1 MKRFIVLIYALCTV
15 IGAFAT
21 GQDGDII
28 YIDGERWELL
38 GSPITDDLYT
48 KMKEILPEGRSWTT
62 ANWEGYTIHWSIKD
76 NKLLL
81 DSITVNFYNKKT
93 QQYIQQRIPEADMC
107 RVFMNYYQKNDI
119 VATWATAR
127 IRAAKGN
134 LVYYEHEGYT
144 RNLEYEQIF
153 TIDKGIVTDRQSF
166 HNKVIDGFSRIDIIG
181 NREKIK
187 EMFPLHTEAY
197 PELKDKKSIYILVK
211 DIRVDSSGNLMDCN
225 VTVKVR
231 THDDEQNF
239 EGLANEVKDILKKIH
254 PWRTLLIYG
263 EYIAADRYGF
273 AFRYDLK

>member
-1 MKRFIVLIYALCTV
+1 
-15 IGAFAT
+15 
-21 GQDGDII
+21 
-28 YIDGERWELL
+28 LL

-48 KMKEILPEGRSWTT
+48 RIKEILPEGRSRTT

-93 QQYIQQRIPEADMC
+93 QQYRQQRIPEADMC
-107 RVFMNYYQKNDI
+107 RVFKNYYQKNDI
-119 VATWATAR
+119 VATWATAK

-134 LVYYEHEGYT
+134 LVYYEHESYT

-153 TIDKGIVTDRQSF
+153 TIDKGIITVRQSF
-166 HNKVIDGFSRIDIIG
+166 HNKVIDGFSRIDIIR

-211 DIRVDSSGNLMDCN
+211 DIRVDSSGNLIDCN
-225 VTVKVR
+225 VTVKVS